1 MINPAMGA
9 RHALE
14 ARDQTRGKSVKVLVS
29 GGAAAVLFAGAV
41 VLVDAV
47 VVSGLVA
54 GAVHLAGNAHPR
66 WHNVD
71 LKVAR
76 KLL

>member
-1 MINPAMGA
+1 LINPAMGA

-14 ARDQTRGKSVKVLVS
+14 AREQTRGKSVKVLVS

-41 VLVDAV
+41 LD
-47 VVSGLVA
+47 
-54 GAVHLAGNAHPR
+54 LAGVAHPR

-76 KLL
+76 KLLLRIFEI